1 MIANS
6 LFVYFAVII
15 QLYLFL
21 CYKMNDFNSKV
32 MRNSIT
38 KVSMV
43 TVPFLTINPNVI
55 QDFVWSGSILLVLI
69 QIFKVICSQLLVGE
83 NQNKQYIT
91 SARTD
96 LSDNE
101 FQVWELFLVRSHI
114 PDALYPVATIEPVLT
129 LTSLLL
135 ALIFIHTC
143 FR

>member
-55 QDFVWSGSILLVLI
+55 
-69 QIFKVICSQLLVGE
+69 
-83 NQNKQYIT
+83 
-91 SARTD
+91 
-96 LSDNE
+96 
-101 FQVWELFLVRSHI
+101 
-114 PDALYPVATIEPVLT
+114 
-129 LTSLLL
+129 
-135 ALIFIHTC
+135 
-143 FR
+143 